1 MKLAFTV
8 ATPDVHSETILAYTG
23 PLEESLPQLA
33 DLGYDGVELM
43 VRSPKEIDADQV
55 QRLVE
60 RYGLTVPT
68 VGTGGA
74 AIARFKDVVHFAA
87 RFGSDINVGRFRGQ
101 IVDGIPPE
109 LAVKRMKEGFARIL
123 DYAAQHEVRVILEPQ
138 NRSVINCVNTVSEA
152 LEFIA
157 DLGRDNLGT
166 MVDTFHANI
175 EERSIAAAMVR
186 AGDRL
191 WYVHFGDSNRLA
203 PGRGHLNFPEIV
215 EVLQAIGYEGFV
227 TAEILQKPDHR
238 AAARQAIEYLR
249 SIV

>member
-1 MKLAFTV
+1 
-8 ATPDVHSETILAYTG
+8 
-23 PLEESLPQLA
+23 
-33 DLGYDGVELM
+33 
-43 VRSPKEIDADQV
+43 
-55 QRLVE
+55 
-60 RYGLTVPT
+60 
-68 VGTGGA
+68 
-74 AIARFKDVVHFAA
+74 
-87 RFGSDINVGRFRGQ
+87 
-101 IVDGIPPE
+101 
-109 LAVKRMKEGFARIL
+109 MKEGFARIL
-123 DYAAQHEVRVILEPQ
+123 DHAAQHEVRVILEPQ
-138 NRSVINCVNTVSEA
+138 NRSVINCVNSVAEA

-215 EVLQAIGYEGFV
+215 EVLQAIGYEWFV

-238 AAARQAIEYLR
+238 EAARQAIEYLR